1 MYYLVAMIPAAVASI
16 FDLREDRIPNALI
29 IIGGLGGPLLGW
41 IISGLAG
48 VVYALISGI
57 IVFAILF
64 PVYLIRGIGAGDVKL
79 MVVLAMYM
87 NMPKGICFM
96 IVSFVLAAAFSLIR
110 LVMKKQLFLRLN
122 RMKGYILDCVQEG
135 RVLPYRSFECD
146 DSYIRLAPF
155 MLMSLI
161 LMFLWEVLG

>member
-48 VVYALISGI
+48 VAYALISGI

-79 MVVLAMYM
+79 MIILAMYM
-87 NMPKGICFM
+87 HMPKGIYLM
-96 IVSFVLAAAFSLIR
+96 IISFVLATTVSLFR
-110 LVMKKQLFLRLN
+110 LIMNRQLFLRLN
-122 RMKGYILDCVQEG
+122 RIKGYLSACVIEG
-135 RVLPYRSFECD
+135 RVLPYRSFD
-146 DSYIRLAPF
+146 QKDSYIRLAPF
-155 MLMSLI
+155 MFTSLI